1 MKFVKMHGAGNDFVM
16 VDARGLPDRD
26 WARVAEAVCDRHFGV
41 GADGLILLLPSEQAD
56 LRMRMWNPDGS
67 ESEMCGNGIR
77 CFTKLALDEGI
88 VGRGREE
95 FTAETGAGVL
105 TLRPVWQGPAVGAVQ
120 VNMGEPIFEPERV
133 PVAAAAATTPPDA
146 SGLRWVRGHALEVG
160 GLELTL
166 ACVSMGNPHAVF
178 FTHEAPDRFP
188 LESIGPLVEHHPFF
202 PKRVNFHVAQVLD
215 RARIRM
221 RHWERGAGMTLACGT
236 GACATAGAARQVGPT
251 SDRVEGEVPG
261 GVLTIDWPG
270 SGPVLMT
277 GPATAVYAGEWLDR
291 E

>member
-1 MKFVKMHGAGNDFVM
+1 MKFTKMHGTGNDFVM
-16 VDARGLPDRD
+16 VDGRVLPERD
-26 WARVAEAVCDRHFGV
+26 WAHLAEAVCDRHFGV
-41 GADGLILLLPSEQAD
+41 GADGLILLLPSEKAD

-77 CFTKLALDEGI
+77 CFTKLALDDGI
-88 VGRGREE
+88 VGRAKAE

-105 TLRPVWQGPAVGAVQ
+105 TLRPLWQGSEVGAVE
-120 VNMGEPIFEPERV
+120 VNMGRPIFDPERV
-133 PVAAAAATTPPDA
+133 PVAASAAAVTPDA
-146 SGLRWVRGHALEVG
+146 SGLRWVRSHVLEAG
-160 GLELTL
+160 GRSLTV

-178 FTHEAPDRFP
+178 FVDKPPDQFP
-188 LESIGPLVEHHPFF
+188 LESVGPLVEHHPFF

-215 RARIRM
+215 RNRIRV

-236 GACATAGAARQVGPT
+236 GACGTAVAARQLGLT
-251 SDRVEGEVPG
+251 GDRVEVEVPG
-261 GVLTIDWPG
+261 GVLTIEWPG

-277 GPATAVYAGEWLDR
+277 GPAATVYAGEWQER